1 MPTRSNLVYLTPAS
15 NDMEEIVEYHILHSG
30 VQSGR
35 AIYSRMKTKIAR
47 LEDFPLMGQTH
58 PDSLLAA
65 MGFRKLVLTDTYVA
79 IYKVV
84 EDTIFIYRV
93 VNARSDY
100 AKLLK

>member
-1 MPTRSNLVYLTPAS
+1 MPTKSNPVYLIPAS
-15 NDMEEIVEYHILHSG
+15 DDMEEIAKYHILHSG

-35 AIYSRMKTKIAR
+35 AIYSRMKTKIVR

-58 PDSLLAA
+58 PDPLLAA
-65 MGFRKLVLTDTYVA
+65 MGFRKLVLTDTYVT

-84 EDTIFIYRV
+84 RDTIFIYRV
-93 VNARSDY
+93 VNVRSDY